1 MISKLKLTTALGA
14 VTAMGVIL
22 AASAGGSAGKAAS
35 KSAVPSWCGPKKVT
49 VSLSDGFGGNSW
61 RRITRA
67 EFENEAAKCPSITKT
82 VYTDGQ
88 GNTEKAI
95 SDLNGLVAQGVNAM
109 VVFPDAGKAI
119 LPALRAAYKQGVVT
133 VPYRVFPGGKA
144 GVDYTYYIP
153 TDFFHDG
160 VLWATGLA
168 QILHGKGNVAY
179 FGGPAGVSESTAK
192 ANGLKSVFKK
202 YPGIHLIGQ
211 QPYVAT
217 GWDAATTQ
225 KQMIALLAKYPQVD
239 GIIIDFGAANTF
251 PAFQQ
256 AHRKLPAWAS
266 EDVNALGCA
275 AKKQHFGLVSVSSQN
290 WHVRLALDWAAA
302 KATGGKLPSQ
312 NHVVNYIFDNSAVGK
327 VHCDPS
333 LPPDA
338 FLSSHLTKA
347 QIKAAMK

>member
-1 MISKLKLTTALGA
+1 MISKLKLSTVLGA
-14 VTAMGVIL
+14 VMAVGVIL
-22 AASAGGSAGKAAS
+22 AASAGGSAGSAAS
-35 KSAVPSWCGPKKVT
+35 KSAVPSWCGPTKIT

-61 RRITRA
+61 RRVTRA

-82 VYTDGQ
+82 YYTDGQ
-88 GNTEKAI
+88 GNTQKAI

-119 LPALRAAYKQGVVT
+119 LPTLRAAYKQGVVT

-153 TDFFHDG
+153 TNFFHDG
-160 VLWATGLA
+160 ELWAQGLV

-179 FGGPAGVSESTAK
+179 FGGPAGVSESLAK
-192 ANGLKSVFKK
+192 AAGAKSVFKK

-211 QPYVAT
+211 QPFTVT
-217 GWDAATTQ
+217 GWDAATAQ

-251 PAFQQ
+251 PAFTQ
-256 AHRKLPAWAS
+256 AHRKMPAWGS
-266 EDVNALGCA
+266 EDVNALGCES
-275 AKKQHFGLVSVSSQN
+275 KKQHFGLVSVSSQT

-312 NHVVNYIFDNSAVGK
+312 NHVTNTMFDNSAKGL
-327 VHCDPS
+327 VHCNPS

-338 FLSSHLTKA
+338 FLSAHLTLAQLKA
-347 QIKAAMK
+347 VFK